1 VKVHSTIDCV
11 MNKRYLYI
19 IGVFAILSGLQ
30 GCYYD
35 IEEELYPSN
44 GGNCD
49 TAAVTYSGTIQ
60 TILNE
65 SCNSCH
71 SAASAQGNVV
81 LEGYNLLKVYVD
93 DGSFL
98 GAVSHGSG
106 YSPMPKGGNK
116 LSDCKI
122 SQIQTWI
129 AAGAPNN

>member
-1 VKVHSTIDCV
+1 
-11 MNKRYLYI
+11 MNTKYKYI
-19 IGVFAILSGLQ
+19 IGAVAILLSLQ

-49 TAAVTYSGTIQ
+49 TAAITYSGTIQ
-60 TILNE
+60 SILNE
-65 SCNSCH
+65 SCISCH

-81 LEGYNLLKVYVD
+81 LEGYSLLKVYVD

-98 GAVSHGSG
+98 GAVTHGSG

>member
-1 VKVHSTIDCV
+1 
-11 MNKRYLYI
+11 MNKKLIYI
-19 IGVFAILSGLQ
+19 FGSMLTVFSFQ

-35 IEEELYPSN
+35 IENELYPSD
-44 GGNCD
+44 GSTCD
-49 TAAVTYSGTIQ
+49 TATVTYTATIQ
-60 TILNE
+60 PILSQN
-65 SCNSCH
+65 CLSCH
-71 SAASAQGNVV
+71 STASAQGNVV

>member
-1 VKVHSTIDCV
+1 
-11 MNKRYLYI
+11 MNNKLKYI
-19 IGVFAILSGLQ
+19 LGIVPILFSFQ

-35 IEEELYPSN
+35 IENELYPSD
-44 GGNCD
+44 GTACD
-49 TAAVTYSGTIQ
+49 TTAVTYTATIQ
-60 TILNE
+60 PILNQ
-65 SCNSCH
+65 SCLSCH

-122 SQIQTWI
+122 LQIQTWI
-129 AAGAPNN
+129 ASGAPNN